1 MQDNENFFLE
11 DIANTMPCIDVN
23 ENIFDQISRF
33 TEQDWKP
40 YEDIIE
46 TFIDSCKEGVE
57 TFIK

>member
-1 MQDNENFFLE
+1 MLDNGNFLLE
-11 DIANTMPCIDVN
+11 DIANTMPCIDVD

-40 YEDIIE
+40 YEDKIE